1 MGVAICGGVGEV
13 GGPKHH
19 LPDLKPYI
27 TSVYADWNMLIW
39 EIRFVG
45 GGGSWYT
52 DQNRLGN
59 ETLADAALTWQMGN
73 EIVGS
78 FHCVPV
84 SFHSSIHLVSNP
96 PAAGKKSRGRNVS
109 HLKLSGQ
116 LSWDITHA
124 SPKTWSQSPN
134 LAARLTSL
142 HQPAAHRVTQRHCHT
157 LDTCVQSL
165 CLCMHQAIFR
175 CL

>member
-1 MGVAICGGVGEV
+1 
-13 GGPKHH
+13 
-19 LPDLKPYI
+19 
-27 TSVYADWNMLIW
+27 MLIETCW
-39 EIRFVG
+39 YGRYVSW

-116 LSWDITHA
+116 LSWDITHS